1 MIAIVP
7 IVVILAIVIVI
18 LVLSNRS
25 KEAFHSGSGAEGMSI
40 TRRIWLYLISLIS
53 LGILA
58 AGVGQ
63 LLTLLFD
70 ITIKGSSGTQ
80 VGGANF
86 HTQQLSLG
94 LAMTVIGGPLWFF
107 FWRAIQRRVKGNREE
122 IGSAIRKLF
131 LNFILLETAIMG
143 LTAASNFLKWLLAGA
158 SLAGFS
164 PSSLA
169 IVIVAVIIWFYHWR
183 VSESE
188 GHPSSAA

>member
-1 MIAIVP
+1 MAVIGALIVIIVII
-7 IVVILAIVIVI
+7 IVVVGITAAT
-18 LVLSNRS
+18 RS
-25 KEAFHSGSGAEGMSI
+25 KHAFHSGSGTEGMSI
-40 TRRIWLYLISLIS
+40 TRRVWLYLISLIS
-53 LGILA
+53 LGIFA

-86 HTQQLSLG
+86 QTQQLSLG

-107 FWRAIQRRVKGNREE
+107 FWRAVQRRVKGNREE

-143 LTAASNFLKWLLAGA
+143 LTDASRFLKWLLSGA

-164 PSSLA
+164 PSGLG
-169 IVIVAVIIWFYHWR
+169 IVIVAGIILFYFWR
-183 VSESE
+183 VSDVE
-188 GHPSSAA
+188 